1 MLRQAVQDE
10 SWRSLTLIFCVRVC
24 SILACCPPTSR
35 TWSTISEHPDSEIPS
50 PASHTTH
57 TIRGVGVAVMQQFVL
72 SQFAFN
78 PSQQVIN
85 CGRVFCAAQDLK
97 HHVLPALWLKLKPDA
112 IQNNFSWIIHTVTH
126 ELAPHKLKLN
136 TIFKSIKYQ
145 MLSNSALAIMLMISI
160 PILPQCVFD
169 PIPGLGVGVPG

>member
-1 MLRQAVQDE
+1 MFCQHIGLFSNILPNNLSSTNSE
-10 SWRSLTLIFCVRVC
+10 SRIYK
-24 SILACCPPTSR
+24 
-35 TWSTISEHPDSEIPS
+35 HPDSEIFS
-50 PASHTTH
+50 SASHTAH
-57 TIRGVGVAVMQQFVL
+57 TISGVGVAVMQQFVL

-78 PSQQVIN
+78 PSQQVIH
-85 CGRVFCAAQDLK
+85 CGWVLCAVQDLK

-136 TIFKSIKYQ
+136 TIFKIIKYQ
-145 MLSNSALAIMLMISI
+145 MLSNSALATVRMISM
-160 PILPQCVFD
+160 PILTQCVFD